1 MFWPDSLTFRHLST
15 WCSSPTHWLLL
26 LSRQVSSSLFTAF
39 VYLFIFL
46 ERASLG
52 KWWRKPLSYSSII
65 LFNFLSKFF
74 RRLTPGACRL
84 HERRSRMCIGSTSV
98 PRAVP
103 GAGYTS
109 IMWRRWWT
117 RWSEFSVLGKHLKK
131 LRSSQMRR
139 RKTFWNR
146 IKQQLSFPNTINE
159 WGVLVVRFQIQSGES
174 AGPVLFKW
182 WSFVPVTLF
191 LWREWRELCFVLG
204 LHILSGCLG

>member
-1 MFWPDSLTFRHLST
+1 MFCSDSLTFRHLST
-15 WCSSPTHWLLL
+15 WRSSPTHWLLL
-26 LSRQVSSSLFTAF
+26 LSGQVSSSLFTAF

-46 ERASLG
+46 ERASLS
-52 KWWRKPLSYSSII
+52 KWWRKPLSYSPII

-74 RRLTPGACRL
+74 RRLMPVARRL
-84 HERRSRMCIGSTSV
+84 HERRSRTCTSSTSV

-117 RWSEFSVLGKHLKK
+117 RWSELSVIGKHLKK

-146 IKQQLSFPNTINE
+146 IKQQLSLPNTINE
-159 WGVLVVRFQIQSGES
+159 WGVLVARFQIQSGES

-182 WSFVPVTLF
+182 WGFVPVTLF

-204 LHILSGCLG
+204 FHILSECLG